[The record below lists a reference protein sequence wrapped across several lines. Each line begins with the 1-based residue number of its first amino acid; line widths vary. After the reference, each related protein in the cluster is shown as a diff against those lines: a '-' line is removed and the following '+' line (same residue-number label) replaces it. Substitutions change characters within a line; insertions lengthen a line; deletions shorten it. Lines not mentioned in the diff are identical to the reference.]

1 MVLGFI
7 LRECFSS
14 SKLKV
19 FFFIVFVFALN
30 VSPNISVCRDGIY
43 SGYCITRYGFPFP
56 SFLLS
61 GEIAAVPS
69 QELIRLLSE
78 GAFGFIFN
86 VLVSYGL
93 ASLIYYLLIKAKY
106 LVSSRRK

>member
-1 MVLGFI
+1 MFI
-7 LRECFSS
+7 FL
-14 SKLKV
+14 
-19 FFFIVFVFALN
+19 VFVSALN
-30 VSPNISVCRDGIY
+30 VFPNISVCRDGLY

-56 SFLLS
+56 SFVLS

-69 QELIRLLSE
+69 QEFIMLLSE

-93 ASLIYYLLIKAKY
+93 ASLIYYLLIKAKH
-106 LVSSRRK
+106 LVSTQRK